1 MIAKFYT
8 FAKRKNS
15 TKVPGSSDTYD
26 EYNVYLKDDTSIINP
41 DIVLD
46 TGDYTARPLYN
57 YVLIEDLN
65 RYYFIDDIVS
75 DGRLWIFKCSVDVL
89 GTCRGSIGR
98 YSGYVLRSSHSYNG
112 LIKDEMYPTVAVP
125 SSASQENNAPF
136 MRAGAYHIN
145 TQQGCFVVG
154 LINNIGSNAAK
165 YGSVFYALMDKAALA
180 QLTQK
185 ALTDCVT
192 TTNNFDFGDASQA
205 LQNSIVNPLQYIAS
219 VTWFPLD
226 IDDVKAGTSEISTLK
241 LFDWPVTITEG
252 HAYALVN
259 TPPVHEENVTF
270 NLQKHPQAA
279 SRGSYLNGSPFTE
292 ITLTS
297 GAFGSF
303 DLNPNL
309 IAGDTTLT
317 LNYKID
323 LLEGT
328 GVLTVYGSVTTIAQV
343 KAQIGV
349 PIQLSQVTRDYIGA
363 VTSGVGGGLSL
374 LGGLFTGDFAGG
386 IMNAA
391 SGVGNAVKGSAAKV
405 LSIGS
410 NGGVADLDFKT
421 RLDYVFW
428 NLAPEDR
435 ADIGRPYCAVA
446 QLSTIPGYL
455 KLESGNIEI
464 PVLADEQQM
473 VKDYLE
479 QGFFYE

>member
-1 MIAKFYT
+1 MIARFYT

-15 TKVPGSSDTYD
+15 TKVPGNDDTYTD
-26 EYNVYLKDDTSIINP
+26 YDVYLKDDTSIVNP

-46 TGDYTARPLYN
+46 LGNYTSRPLYN
-57 YVLIEDLN
+57 YVLINDLN
-65 RYYFIDDIVS
+65 RYYFINDIVS
-75 DGRLWIFKCSVDVL
+75 DGRMWIFKCSVDVL
-89 GTCRGSIGR
+89 ATARGSIGR
-98 YSGYVLRSSHSYNG
+98 YNGYVLRASHSYNG
-112 LIKDEMYPTVAVP
+112 LIKDEFYPTVAVP
-125 SSASQENNAPF
+125 GTASQVNNAPF
-136 MRAGAYHIN
+136 MRSGATHIN

-192 TTNNFDFGDASQA
+192 TSNNFDFDNASQA
-205 LQNSIVNPLQYIAS
+205 LQNSVVNPLQYIAS

-226 IDDVKAGTSEISTLK
+226 IDTVKAGTSEISTLR
-241 LFDWPVTITEG
+241 LFDWPLSITEG

-270 NLQKHPQAA
+270 NLVKHPQAA
-279 SRGSYLNGSPFTE
+279 SRGQYLNGSPYTE

-343 KAQIGV
+343 KAQVGV
-349 PIQLSQVTRDYIGA
+349 PIQLSQVTRDYIGT
-363 VTSGVGGGLSL
+363 VTSGAGSGLSL
-374 LGGLFTGDFAGG
+374 IGGILSGDVAGG
-386 IMNAA
+386 IMNAVT
-391 SGVGNAVKGSAAKV
+391 GIGTAVKSSTAKV

-435 ADIGRPYCAVA
+435 ADVGRPYCATA

-455 KLESGNIEI
+455 KLESGNIE
-464 PVLADEQQM
+464 LGLMATEQQM
-473 VKDYLE
+473 VRDYLE
-479 QGFFYE
+479 HGFFYE